1 MIYNNIEELKKQNNI
16 ATEYI
21 NAALAFIEQV
31 RNNPEIAEGTY
42 SIVGNDVY
50 ANIETYQTRAL
61 ENTRYESHRNYIDIQ
76 YMIWGREQIA
86 VTDISELSIEEPYH
100 AKKDIIFYK
109 DSLVGEKYLIT
120 DGDFLVLYPYD
131 AHRPCITLD
140 DESVQVKKMVIKVK
154 RR

>member
-61 ENTRYESHRNYIDIQ
+61 ENTRYESHRNYIDILTV
-76 YMIWGREQIA
+76 I
-86 VTDISELSIEEPYH
+86 
-100 AKKDIIFYK
+100 
-109 DSLVGEKYLIT
+109 
-120 DGDFLVLYPYD
+120 YD
-131 AHRPCITLD
+131 L
-140 DESVQVKKMVIKVK
+140 
-154 RR
+154 